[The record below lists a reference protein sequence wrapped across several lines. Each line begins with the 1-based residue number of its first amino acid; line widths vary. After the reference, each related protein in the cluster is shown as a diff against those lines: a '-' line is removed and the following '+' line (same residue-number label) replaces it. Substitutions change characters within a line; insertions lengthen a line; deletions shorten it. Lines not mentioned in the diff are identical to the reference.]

1 MGFFDFLKKIT
12 KEEVE
17 EKPQEEIEF
26 KDIEKYIKEKER
38 EIELR
43 NEETFKLIQDKIK
56 QFTGEIKEKV
66 IILEKLDVNA
76 KKAEEKFKQIVK
88 EGRKTYIYSL
98 NHFLEKLESIK
109 KEKPEVLFNKI
120 DNIFLEFNKNT
131 HLSYHRTTIL
141 IGKEIA
147 VINESITSLSKE
159 LLEIFNNR
167 KPDIELTKKF
177 SLILDKLNNLKES
190 DKNTEKLKQEFHLI
204 NQKLKESK
212 ENEKKIEK
220 KIEEI
225 KESKE
230 YSENIEKIEKV
241 NIKEKELNK
250 EILKLK
256 ESIDFKTLSNIFH
269 VDDKKMNLVKNF
281 KDDFKDNFQKDKG
294 KTILGLINET
304 NLNQEKILEKINQIN
319 EIQKEID
326 VYRNEIPDNPL
337 LSLEK
342 DKEGLILEIENL
354 NKEIIY
360 EEKKQERV
368 KETKEEIINS
378 IKQEFEKIKV
388 TIK

>member
-212 ENEKKIEK
+212 EIEKKIEK

-368 KETKEEIINS
+368 KETKEEIISS